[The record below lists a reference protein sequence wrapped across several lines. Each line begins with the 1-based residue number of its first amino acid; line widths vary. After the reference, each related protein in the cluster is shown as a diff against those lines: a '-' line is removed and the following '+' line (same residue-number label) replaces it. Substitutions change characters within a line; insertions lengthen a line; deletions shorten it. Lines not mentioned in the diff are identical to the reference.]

1 LEIENKNRDL
11 EDEKK
16 IIALEREVDDLR
28 KTLDE
33 KHERITF
40 MQKEGKFHQERM

>member
-1 LEIENKNRDL
+1 L

-28 KTLDE
+28 KTLEE
-33 KHERITF
+33 KSERIAF
-40 MQKEGKFHQERM
+40 MQKEGRFHQERM